1 MSVLPSV
8 ITSFTKLES
17 CSIVISCIVLT
28 DYLM

>member
-8 ITSFTKLES
+8 IASFTKLES
-17 CSIVISCIVLT
+17 CSIVISYIGFT